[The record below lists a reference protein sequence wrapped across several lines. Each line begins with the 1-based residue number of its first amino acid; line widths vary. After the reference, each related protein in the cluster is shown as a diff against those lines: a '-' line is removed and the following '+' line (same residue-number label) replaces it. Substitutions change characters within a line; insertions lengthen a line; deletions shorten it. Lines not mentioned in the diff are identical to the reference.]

1 MSISYKHFFWI
12 VIGCFAATLLPI
24 LVLNLILVNNSLDSR
39 SNTRLAS
46 QWQQATH
53 GTVSPPS
60 VLENQVFK
68 ALRLNDRLPGIN
80 AVILGSST
88 SYAITQEMF
97 PESMHVYNFSKNG
110 NPLNNIIGEAEY
122 LLDRAP
128 HVKWL
133 LIPLE
138 WTVPPG
144 YLYEEGDPSTVDIAA
159 QAASSAPSYEAGKA
173 TWLQRVQDSLSY
185 PRIAGLFQLMRSM
198 ISAKQK
204 YSAFRQLF
212 LQPAS
217 DEYLCPDGRIAKDF
231 DIQHRNTCTGF
242 RYDGSW
248 TYAGHDRVNNAHALI
263 MTATASN
270 SRYTANL
277 LKTRGAVNPVFLEHL
292 AAIAR
297 RARERGGDAV
307 FVIPPLLPGM
317 EKEFLQH
324 PLLGKYLQ
332 RTRQELSRWA
342 QDNRLTV
349 LDAAQSEQ
357 FGCTASDFTDP
368 HHATSDCLRKIFAI
382 FWQNP
387 VTAEADP
394 NRILR
399 NSN

>member
-12 VIGCFAATLLPI
+12 VIGCFGVTLLPI
-24 LVLNLILVNNSLDSR
+24 LVLNLILINNSLDSR
-39 SNTRLAS
+39 GNTRLAS

-60 VLENQVFK
+60 VLENAVFK
-68 ALRLNDRLPGIN
+68 ALRLNDRLPGIDT
-80 AVILGSST
+80 VILGSST

-97 PESMHVYNFSKNG
+97 LADMQVYNFSKNG
-110 NPLNNIIGEAEY
+110 NPLSRIIGEAEY
-122 LLDRAP
+122 LLDHAP
-128 HVKWL
+128 QVKRL

-144 YLYEEGDPSTVDIAA
+144 YLYEEGDPSAVDIAA
-159 QAASSAPSYEAGKA
+159 EAASNAPSLEAGKA

-185 PRIAGLFQLMRSM
+185 PRIAGLFQLMKSVF
-198 ISAKQK
+198 SATEK
-204 YSAFRQLF
+204 YAAFRQLF

-217 DEYLCPDGRIAKDF
+217 DEYRCPDGNIARDF

-248 TYAGHDRVNNAHALI
+248 TYAGHDRVNNARALI
-263 MTATASN
+263 MAATASN

-307 FVIPPLLPGM
+307 FVMPPLLPGM

-324 PLLGKYLQ
+324 PLLGQHLQ

-342 QDNRLTV
+342 RDNRLTV
-349 LDAAQSEQ
+349 LDAAQSER
-357 FGCTASDFTDP
+357 FGCTAGDFTDP
-368 HHATSDCLRKIFAI
+368 HHATSDCFRKIFAV

-387 VTAEADP
+387 GTPDADP
-394 NRILR
+394 NRIRR
-399 NSN
+399 NPN